1 MIPDGWGSTKSG
13 GMATRRRM
21 LGKWRCVDSRSAVP
35 KLGCDMGAPGWH
47 PYPIRGALWLQIAMS
62 DRSALASRFFFG
74 DSRTGIGDAVL
85 LRLRVFVATRAPKTR
100 PKALITTM
108 QVGSLVQGIRPSII
122 CYWGSRTP
130 AGTRGYPTLAS
141 SLTRTR
147 VGGAI
152 YGTHH
157 PYHPSHIP
165 SAGGTWKNWILSD
178 KRDARG
184 TGSSCGG
191 MEWVNLL
198 DGRNPQP
205 SSNGSRN

>member
-1 MIPDGWGSTKSG
+1 MQDDIGWLGLYEVRWHGDATKNAWKMEMCRQQISG
-13 GMATRRRM
+13 AKARVRHGCTRVAPVPNPRNRNRRRRSFATACICCDSGAEDAPEDASVSGM
-21 LGKWRCVDSRSAVP
+21 LTG
-35 KLGCDMGAPGWH
+35 
-47 PYPIRGALWLQIAMS
+47 S
-62 DRSALASRFFFG
+62 DN
-74 DSRTGIGDAVL
+74 D
-85 LRLRVFVATRAPKTR
+85 
-100 PKALITTM
+100 
-108 QVGSLVQGIRPSII
+108 Q
-122 CYWGSRTP
+122 TP

-147 VGGAI
+147 AGGAI

-198 DGRNPQP
+198 DGRNSQP